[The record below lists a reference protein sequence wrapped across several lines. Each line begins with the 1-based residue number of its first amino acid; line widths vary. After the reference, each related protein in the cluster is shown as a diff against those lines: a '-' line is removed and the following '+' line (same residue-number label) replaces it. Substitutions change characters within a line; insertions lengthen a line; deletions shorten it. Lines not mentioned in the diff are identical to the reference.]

1 MRSSGAFFQFEMQKL
16 LNLARDG
23 SSSVQ
28 MLETCFAN
36 VETTMNGSQAVNA
49 ASLNPSNEPMSKP
62 GFRSISD
69 DAVGLPWAVEPW
81 GMTGYPHQVIDRFCS
96 DDPDRPVILT
106 TDEVWSRKRLKQTSD
121 AIACAL
127 IAKGVGRGDVVVVAL
142 PKSAMAIAA
151 ILGVW
156 KAGGAFVPVDP
167 QHPETR
173 NQHVLKD
180 CGARYAVTTG
190 RDLTVLGQQA
200 LDVVLV
206 DELDMSETDFL
217 AVAPLADQLAY
228 IIYTSGSTGKPKGV
242 MVDHGPLIDHLNAT
256 GPIYLMDEDSRELPF
271 LPFSSDGGHERWI
284 VPLMAGGSILLPDQ
298 LLWTPEDTVNAIRK
312 HGVTHASFPTSY
324 VHELAG
330 WLREKGQNLDLT
342 LCSFGGEAMP
352 KETFNRIARAINSRY
367 LINGYG
373 PTETVMTPMLW
384 RVDQDRLCETVT
396 APIGR
401 PVGDRWAYILDADG
415 NAVAPGEIGEIH
427 LGGYC
432 VARGYNN
439 LPEKTADLF
448 IHDNFALND
457 HARMYRTGDLGRFL
471 PDGMIQFAGRVD
483 DQVKIRGHRIEPAEI
498 ETVLRGFDDVANC
511 VVIAAEIASRLELI
525 AYVVP
530 RSGASVDTRSV
541 RARLQDL
548 LPSAMVPGYIIEM
561 TMLPLNANHK
571 VYKSQLPLPR
581 REGAITKPANDD
593 EAALLEIWKSALG
606 LDEIGV
612 TDNFFEIGGNSIT
625 ALRVLAKV
633 RDQFPA
639 RDAEITDLFNFPTI
653 RSFLL
658 ALSEPDCKPGADIV
672 HLQQGKSDQ
681 PVLYC
686 FPGLL
691 VSTREYMKLVKSLG
705 EDQSAVG
712 FMCHSL
718 TDNQELDVSVT
729 DISSRYAELVYRE
742 AKGRT
747 CAFLGW
753 SWGGLLAYEAAR
765 MLGNDID
772 LRVIGMVDVCDMD
785 DDFDLNARPKF
796 QPGQRAE
803 IEGRIR
809 AWLQKTRMR
818 EEWERLLALMDDL
831 AYAQF
836 VHFVGKSEFGL
847 PTDGPGIGTRE
858 HTFWVLID
866 NALVFRRHELW
877 PYDVPIASWL
887 AGDTV
892 SRKLD
897 LIDWQSLSRLAEA
910 PEHIPGTDHLTII
923 GDPAFHKRFGK
934 RLTNAFAQPA
944 DIKFSGK

>member
-1 MRSSGAFFQFEMQKL
+1 
-16 LNLARDG
+16 
-23 SSSVQ
+23 
-28 MLETCFAN
+28 
-36 VETTMNGSQAVNA
+36 MNGSQAVLA
-49 ASLNPSNEPMSKP
+49 ASSDLTTEPRSTP
-62 GFRSISD
+62 GPHSISGE
-69 DAVGLPWAVEPW
+69 AIGLPWAEAPW
-81 GMTGYPHQVIDRFCS
+81 PMTGYPHEVIDRFCLC
-96 DDPDRPVILT
+96 DPDRSVIVT
-106 TDEVWSRKRLKQTSD
+106 TEEVWSRKRLKKTSD
-121 AIACAL
+121 AIAHAL
-127 IAKGVGRGDVVVVAL
+127 VTNGVRLGDIVVVVL

-151 ILGVW
+151 ILGIW
-156 KAGGAFVPVDP
+156 KAGAAFVPVDP
-167 QHPETR
+167 HHPEAR
-173 NQHVLKD
+173 NKHVLSD
-180 CGARYAVTTG
+180 CGAGFAVSNQKG
-190 RDLTVLGQQA
+190 LVA
-200 LDVVLV
+200 LENTDIKAVLV
-206 DELDMSETDFL
+206 EDIEAADIEFIAEKLY
-217 AVAPLADQLAY
+217 PDQLAY

-242 MVDHGPLIDHLNAT
+242 MVDHGPLVDHLNAT
-256 GPIYLMDEDSRELPF
+256 GPLYLMDETSRELPF

-298 LLWTPEDTVNAIRK
+298 LLWTPEDTVGAVRA
-312 HGVTHASFPTSY
+312 HAVTHASFPTSY

-330 WLREKGQNLDLT
+330 WLREKEQTLDLT

-352 KETFNRIARAINSRY
+352 RETFNRIARAINSQY

-384 RVDQDRLCETVT
+384 RVNRDQLCETVT

-401 PVGDRWAYILDADG
+401 PVGDRWAYILDGDC
-415 NAVAPGEIGEIH
+415 NRVASGEIGEIH

-432 VARGYNN
+432 IARGYNN
-439 LPEKTADLF
+439 LAEKTDNLF
-448 IHDNFALND
+448 VPDSFAKGDN
-457 HARMYRTGDLGRFL
+457 ARMYRTGDLGRFL

-511 VVIAAEIASRLELI
+511 VVIAAHVASRLELI

-541 RARLQDL
+541 RARLQQF
-548 LPSAMVPGYIIEM
+548 LPNSMVPGYIIEM

-571 VYKSQLPLPR
+571 VDKAQLPLPR
-581 REGAITKPANDD
+581 REGSVTQPQNDG
-593 EAALLEIWKSALG
+593 EAAVLAIWKAALG
-606 LDEIGV
+606 LDDIGV

-625 ALRVLAKV
+625 ALRVLGKV
-633 RDQFPA
+633 REHFPNSNT
-639 RDAEITDLFNFPTI
+639 EITDLFNFPTI
-653 RSFLL
+653 RSFLQ
-658 ALSEPDCKPGADIV
+658 AMSEPECKPGADIV
-672 HLQQGKSDQ
+672 HLQKGNRDA
-681 PVLYC
+681 PILYC

-705 EDQSAVG
+705 PDQSAVG

-718 TDNQELDVSVT
+718 SDSQELDVSVS
-729 DISSRYAELVYRE
+729 DISARYAEIVHRE
-742 AKGRT
+742 AKGRP

-772 LRVIGMVDVCDMD
+772 LRLIGMVDVCDMD

-796 QPGQRAE
+796 QPGERAE
-803 IEGRIR
+803 IEIRIR
-809 AWLQKTRMR
+809 QWLQRTSMR
-818 EEWERLLALMDDL
+818 EDWERLLALMDDL

-866 NALVFRRHELW
+866 NALVFRRHELL
-877 PYDVPIASWL
+877 PYDAPIASWL
-887 AGDTV
+887 AADTV
-892 SRKLD
+892 SRNLD
-897 LIDWQSLSRLAEA
+897 LIDFQSLSRRAER

-923 GDPAFHKRFGK
+923 GDPAFYKLFGG
-934 RLTNAFAQPA
+934 RLTRAFEQTGSLE
-944 DIKFSGK
+944 FSGN